1 MSDVFV
7 SYKKEDFPIAE
18 RIVHS
23 LRAQG
28 LSVWWDENLTARS
41 AWDAELEREI
51 SAAAAVVVLWTP
63 RSVESEWVRTEAHY
77 ASEHGKLIPVM
88 LETCTIPLAF
98 LLRQTVNLSAWHAEA
113 DHRHWRK
120 LLAWIGDLTAARS
133 APSGRAPHGAATP
146 VNAFRATVDHL
157 ASGDPVVEGSFVN
170 TSTPAGT
177 AFRDGGGLPILRI
190 VPAGAFLLGS
200 PPTDPDRSVAEG
212 PQKRIEIPVPFAIGV
227 FPVLVSE
234 YEAVMGEARTAEAPR
249 AGSRGW
255 WIFRSRAAPAPPA
268 PATTV
273 RNPSGPVTNVSF
285 HEVQAFVTGLSV
297 RTSESYRV
305 PSEAEWEY
313 ACRSGSRARYCFGD
327 MIDLTMAV
335 FGRNAGP
342 VPPGSCAPNAFG
354 LFDMHGNVREWTAD
368 LWHES
373 YDATPLDGSP
383 ALEGHGAMRVVRGGG
398 WSDSAA
404 MLRSAARMRATESMG
419 TSLIGFRVVRALS

>member
-1 MSDVFV
+1 MSDVFI
-7 SYKKEDFPIAE
+7 SYKKTDFPAAE
-18 RIVHS
+18 RLVRS

-28 LSVWWDENLTARS
+28 LSIWWDENLTARS
-41 AWDAELEREI
+41 AWDVEIEREI
-51 SAAAAVVVLWTP
+51 SAAAAVLVLWTP

-77 ASEHGKLIPVM
+77 ASEHGKLIPVL

-98 LLRQTVNLSAWHAEA
+98 LLRQTVNLSAWQAEA

-120 LLAWIGDLTAARS
+120 LLAWIGDLTAARA
-133 APSGRAPHGAATP
+133 APGGHVSNGGAAP
-146 VNAFRATVDHL
+146 VNAFRAAVDHL

-177 AFRDGGGLPILRI
+177 AFRDGEGLPILRI

-200 PPTDPDRSVAEG
+200 PATDPDRSVAEG
-212 PQKRIEIPVPFAIGV
+212 PRKRIEIPVPFAIGV
-227 FPVLVSE
+227 FPLLLSE
-234 YEAVMGEARTAEAPR
+234 YEALMGEARAAEAPP
-249 AGSRGW
+249 AGSRSW
-255 WIFRSRAAPAPPA
+255 WRFKPRAAPPA
-268 PATTV
+268 PTTTV

-285 HEVQAFVTGLSV
+285 HEVQAFVTGLSA
-297 RTSESYRV
+297 RTGESYRV

-313 ACRSGSRARYCFGD
+313 ACRSGSRTRYYFGD
-327 MIDLTMAV
+327 VMELTMAV

-373 YDATPLDGSP
+373 YDDTPLDGSP
-383 ALEGHGAMRVVRGGG
+383 ALEGHGSMRVVRGGG
-398 WSDSAA
+398 WSDSAP
-404 MLRSAARMRATESMG
+404 MLRSAARMRATESMR
-419 TSLIGFRVVRALS
+419 TSMIGFRVARALA